1 MEPTARGCS
10 AFSIRAQQ
18 GPTPLETVD
27 PVRLGATGRG
37 MMGRMSVDP
46 ASVRAAL
53 ADAVPDV
60 YWTDRPDRPTPRPT
74 LTGSGHRADL
84 VVVGGGFTGLWA
96 AILAKEDD
104 PSRDVVLLERGRFG
118 VAASGRNGG
127 FVSPSLTHGLAQ
139 GIACWPDEVPTLERL
154 GAENFAALA
163 AAVERYGIEAD
174 LHVPGEIT
182 MALDEHQLDAVT
194 EGYELHRAHGVP
206 VTYLDEAAARARV
219 DSPRYLAGF
228 VDPTVGL
235 VDPGRL
241 VWGLAD
247 AAERLGVRLH
257 EDTAVT
263 AFDEESSGL
272 TVRTEWGSVRADRV
286 VLGTGAFRGP
296 LRRLAHYTLPVYDHV
311 LMSEPLSAE
320 QLSALGWEGREGLT
334 DAGNQFH
341 YYRRTLDDRVLFG
354 GFDANYHFP
363 GRIDPRL
370 EQSESHDLLA
380 RHFFEIFP
388 QLEGLR
394 FTHRWAGVIDTTSRF
409 TPVFGTAFGG
419 RLAYA
424 VGYTG
429 LGVASTRFGAR
440 AALDL
445 VDHRDTEVTRLGMVR
460 RKPLPFPPEPLRYLG
475 VRATRASLAAE
486 DRTGKRN
493 LWLRGLDAVGI
504 GFDS

>member
-1 MEPTARGCS
+1 MTA
-10 AFSIRAQQ
+10 
-18 GPTPLETVD
+18 
-27 PVRLGATGRG
+27 
-37 MMGRMSVDP
+37 DP
-46 ASVRAAL
+46 AVVRASL
-53 ADAVPDV
+53 ADATPDV
-60 YWTDRPDRPTPRPT
+60 FWTDRPERPAPRSA
-74 LTGSGHRADL
+74 LTGAGHTADL

-96 AILAKEDD
+96 AIQAKEDD
-104 PSRDVVLLERGRFG
+104 PSRDVVVLERGRLG

-127 FVSPSLTHGLAQ
+127 LRVVIADPRPGPGPGLLARRDRHPRATGGREPGGARGLPSTAYD
-139 GIACWPDEVPTLERL
+139 ID
-154 GAENFAALA
+154 
-163 AAVERYGIEAD
+163 AD
-174 LHVPGEIT
+174 YHVPGEIT
-182 MALDEHQLDAVT
+182 MALTEHQVASVR
-194 EGYELHRAHGVP
+194 EGYELHRDHGVAA
-206 VTYLDEAAARARV
+206 TLLDAMGARARV
-219 DSPRYLAGF
+219 DSPRYLSGW

-241 VWGLAD
+241 VWGLAA

-257 EDTAVT
+257 EDTTVT
-263 AFDEESSGL
+263 AFDREENGVV
-272 TVRTEWGSVRADRV
+272 VRTEWGSVRADRV

-296 LRRLAHYTLPVYDHV
+296 LKRLALYTLPVYDHV
-311 LMSEPLSAE
+311 LMSEPLSEA
-320 QLSALGWEGREGLT
+320 QLAAVGWDGREGLT

-354 GFDANYHFP
+354 GYDANYHFP

-370 EQSESHDLLA
+370 EQSASHDLLA

-409 TPVFGTAFGG
+409 TPVFGTALGG
-419 RLAYA
+419 RLSYA

-440 AALDL
+440 VALDL
-445 VDHRDTEVTRLGMVR
+445 VDGRDSEVTRLGMVR
-460 RKPLPFPPEPLRYLG
+460 RKPMPFPPEPIRYAA

-486 DRTGKRN
+486 DRTGRRN
-493 LWLRGLDAVGI
+493 LWLRGLDAAGI

>member
-1 MEPTARGCS
+1 MTAS
-10 AFSIRAQQ
+10 
-18 GPTPLETVD
+18 
-27 PVRLGATGRG
+27 
-37 MMGRMSVDP
+37 P
-46 ASVRAAL
+46 AHVRASL
-53 ADAVPDV
+53 ADATPDV
-60 YWTDRPDRPTPRPT
+60 FWTDRPERPAARAA
-74 LTGSGHRADL
+74 LTGAGHRADL

-96 AILAKEDD
+96 AIQAKEDD
-104 PSRDVVLLERGRFG
+104 PSRDVVLLERGRLG
-118 VAASGRNGG
+118 IAASGRNGG

-139 GIACWPDEVPTLERL
+139 GLACWPHEVAKLERL
-154 GAENFAALA
+154 GAENFAAL
-163 AAVERYGIEAD
+163 EASLARHGVQAD
-174 LHVPGEIT
+174 FHVPGEIT
-182 MALDEHQLDAVT
+182 MALTEHQVGTVRDA
-194 EGYELHRAHGVP
+194 YELHRAHGVP
-206 VTYLDEAAARARV
+206 VTHLDAAEARARV
-219 DSPRYLAGF
+219 DSPRYLSGF

-247 AAERLGVRLH
+247 AAERLGVRVH

-263 AFDEESSGL
+263 GFDREGGPVV
-272 TVRTEWGSVRADRV
+272 VRTEWGSVRADRV
-286 VLGTGAFRGP
+286 VLGTGAFRGL
-296 LRRLAHYTLPVYDHV
+296 LRRIALWTLPVYDHV
-311 LMSEPLSAE
+311 LMTEPLSAA
-320 QLSALGWEGREGLT
+320 QLAAVGWEGREGLT

-354 GFDANYHFP
+354 GYDANYHFP

-409 TPVFGTAFGG
+409 TPVFGTALGG
-419 RLAYA
+419 RLSYA

-440 AALDL
+440 VALDL
-445 VDHRDTEVTRLGMVR
+445 VDGRDTEVTRLGMVR
-460 RKPLPFPPEPLRYLG
+460 RKPMPFPPEPIRYAA

-486 DRTGKRN
+486 DRTGRRN
-493 LWLRGLDAVGI
+493 LWLKGLDAAGV